1 MLSPPFQQVARLPL
15 SHSISVSG
23 IGSKGTVIEDA
34 GGCRAVSKRERER
47 ERRTEGID
55 SNRIMPACADYVLL
69 RRDWSAGGQRD
80 ISLVDNHLRPALRL
94 VRGPTS
100 RKRAYHPLPF
110 TALLRPRVQANRSTS
125 RSPSLQQRI
134 SSFHLSLSLSLAC
147 SWLWSVLQT
156 SIYRGC
162 QRNYHLVPCL
172 SSIET
177 LWSTNARTTGWLHVL
192 VCNVL
197 CWVVSLVVEIHTHTY
212 TWRLFGAIR
221 RLDRSRSRSSICR
234 CFGLRFA
241 EDAVSINCS
250 CFRKLEF

>member
-1 MLSPPFQQVARLPL
+1 
-15 SHSISVSG
+15 
-23 IGSKGTVIEDA
+23 
-34 GGCRAVSKRERER
+34 
-47 ERRTEGID
+47 
-55 SNRIMPACADYVLL
+55 MPACADYVLL

-134 SSFHLSLSLSLAC
+134 SSFHLSLSLSRLLLA
-147 SWLWSVLQT
+147 
-156 SIYRGC
+156 
-162 QRNYHLVPCL
+162 LVSLADVNISRLSKEL
-172 SSIET
+172 SSRSLSFIDRNSLVDERSDDRLVT
-177 LWSTNARTTGWLHVL
+177 HVL

-197 CWVVSLVVEIHTHTY
+197 CWVVSLVVEIHTHTH
-212 TWRLFGAIR
+212 THGDCLVQLGDLIGA
-221 RLDRSRSRSSICR
+221 DRAAR
-234 CFGLRFA
+234 FAGVGLRFA